1 MSNDN
6 NTSPDGPGLV
16 LTSPLSGIPAGERLL
31 TVPDVADLLGVI
43 VTRVMDELNRHRLIA
58 VDVDGVRHI
67 PARFF
72 TDNAE
77 INKFVPGVIALLADG
92 GWEDAEILDFLFTDD
107 ESLPGRP
114 VDALHGGHAPRPG
127 HGHQLIPPLC
137 PLLCPPGAG
146 RSAPA
151 TTSPGPRG

>member
-1 MSNDN
+1 M
-6 NTSPDGPGLV
+6 
-16 LTSPLSGIPAGERLL
+16 TSPLSGVPAGERLL

-72 TDNAE
+72 TDSAE

-92 GWEDAEILDFLFTDD
+92 AWEDAEILDFLFSDD

-114 VDALHGGHAPRPG
+114 VDALHGHLAREVMRRA
-127 HGHQLIPPLC
+127 QAMAI
-137 PLLCPPGAG
+137 
-146 RSAPA
+146 S
-151 TTSPGPRG
+151 